1 MVEHVAML
9 STAAGVLLI
18 MMRLTAFEMLFLLVL
33 SHQVELG
40 SSFSLE
46 MASRRRRA
54 VSKTNRRASAA
65 SASISNNRQVTITK
79 TPHQKKEPASIGE
92 AIQQAETAE
101 ELLTVAKSLWL
112 PTDQNLAPHFKTQRV
127 HHEKRQRWSSQ
138 LLHKLAS
145 LGNLNSII
153 DWQDDGL
160 ARAVLAAA
168 LPFDD
173 DDRPTTKEGRQLRE
187 SLWGLH
193 ALAGKTRLVTT
204 QAIHSDIYK
213 GISIMIERVEGM
225 AHDVSLQ
232 EAVEVRW
239 AIRGLLTR
247 IGMNPILNTNNSG
260 PITLEEAL
268 PNLECRVS
276 ALPFDIIPLAVDW
289 SDVLGDLPDDK
300 VASTLRDAIPFQFDT
315 IVTRTGSSVTER
327 RGTAWVTEQG
337 IGALAY
343 SGKLMPPHPIPNV
356 VRETMRL
363 VEQNTMNDGAYFDCA
378 LCNHYPDG
386 EAACKFHTDPE
397 HGSVWERLTCVVA
410 AGEERRFAFRPIPG
424 TSTWSEWDT
433 VPDKNM
439 EETIPA
445 VIHLFPGD
453 VVKMWGACNDDFH
466 HAVYRTEGETVS
478 DCDGRVSLVLK
489 RAISRRGGKRGHGLE
504 GEGRRSRKWSYT
516 GSD

>member
-1 MVEHVAML
+1 
-9 STAAGVLLI
+9 
-18 MMRLTAFEMLFLLVL
+18 MMRLTAFELLCLLVL
-33 SHQVELG
+33 CHQLELG
-40 SSFSLE
+40 CSFTLK
-46 MASRRRRA
+46 MAASRRRGTLS
-54 VSKTNRRASAA
+54 SKTKRRASAA
-65 SASISNNRQVTITK
+65 PLNHRQVTIK
-79 TPHQKKEPASIGE
+79 QNPLPKKVPASVGE

-101 ELLTVAKSLWL
+101 ELLTVAESLWL
-112 PTDQNLAPHFKTQRV
+112 PTDPNLAPHVRTQRV

-138 LLHKLAS
+138 LLHKLGC
-145 LGNLNSII
+145 LGNLNDII
-153 DWQDDGL
+153 DWEDDRL

-168 LPFDD
+168 MPFDD
-173 DDRPTTKEGRQLRE
+173 NDRPAREGRQLRE

-193 ALAGKTRLVTT
+193 ALAGKTRLVST
-204 QAIHSDIYK
+204 QSIHTDIYK
-213 GISIMIERVEGM
+213 GISIMIERVEAM
-225 AHDVSLQ
+225 AYDVSLQ
-232 EAVEVRW
+232 EATEVRW

-247 IGMNPILNTNNSG
+247 IGM
-260 PITLEEAL
+260 TLEGT
-268 PNLECRVS
+268 PPHLERRVS
-276 ALPFDIIPLAVDW
+276 ELPFDIIPRGVDW
-289 SDVLGDLPDDK
+289 SEIMGELPVDN

-343 SGKLMPPHPIPNV
+343 SGKLMPPRPIPNV

-363 VEQNTMNDGAYFDCA
+363 VEQKIMNDGPYFDCA

-410 AGEERRFAFRPIPG
+410 AGDERRFAFRPIPG
-424 TSTWSEWDT
+424 TSWSDWDT
-433 VPDKNM
+433 VPDKNT

-453 VVKMWGACNDDFH
+453 VVKMWGACNDDFQ
-466 HAVYRTEGETVS
+466 HAVYRPEGENVS
-478 DCDGRVSLVLK
+478 AGGDGRVSLVLK

-504 GEGRRSRKWSYT
+504 GEGRKCRKRSRT
-516 GSD
+516 GEY